1 MHSRLYAPYF
11 LRHFCAV
18 FALSLSFFTPF
29 LSFAQAVRIITTK
42 DGLPQSVASGLVQD
56 DNHFVW
62 IATRNGL
69 ARYDGIEFKT
79 FQHDI
84 YNPTTLA
91 SNLIIW
97 TALDNKQ
104 NLWIEHESG
113 EVDKLNV
120 NTEAIEHISE
130 NKHFKRLGIN
140 FVRRGWIIDEQE
152 RFWGIGQNGT
162 LTCFNIPHNKL
173 SWYSSKKN
181 TLPTDTLRGL
191 LQDSKNG
198 IWVLTQRGL
207 SRFISPAKGF
217 THFNSP
223 VKQDYNNYFEAER
236 EVVDLHQRF
245 NGELMWGDRN
255 RLFFFNPET
264 HQFRTVTVPQ
274 ANTHGVRW
282 IRTGPDGKDY
292 FENAGEVYEYTDK
305 KGLKLLVKK
314 NEDKP
319 FDACSFMVDR
329 SGLLWIGTNAEG
341 IQQISLNTPYFK
353 SYPYKVGFHY
363 DLLKQVLKL
372 PTDQLF
378 DWYTADGPKAA
389 SSYHF
394 RSVYDAQHNLWL
406 ALKKTVCRYN
416 DKTKQVQK
424 LPLIPLQRVQKDQGV
439 GIQGITITASGQPM
453 IIAYNGQILEFD
465 AKTQQWLPFIDAGL
479 IRNTFGTSLIP
490 RDIFDDGHLVWITT
504 DGDGLLIIDR
514 STKKM
519 QQLKYRAV
527 VGSLPTNKLLGIKA
541 DPKRTDVLWIGGY
554 EGLICLNKKTLE
566 CEVYSLKQGLPDNTI
581 YSIQTDSKGY
591 LWLSTNKGLC
601 RFNIKNKHVRVF
613 QTTYGLPGDEF
624 NRFHHLTMPDGCLA
638 FGGPEGWT
646 LFNPLNIRNDD
657 FKPRVALTELK
668 INNVS
673 AGWGKDGVLPLPL
686 YELNKLDLT
695 HEQNTLTF
703 QFAGLQYNQPK
714 DLKYRYRL
722 VGYDDD
728 WIEAG
733 NLPVANYTK
742 IPPGTYLL
750 KVNASNTSGEWSSY
764 VKYLHI
770 KITPPWWLNWPAFIF
785 YGIII
790 ATLIWA
796 YTRYR
801 VRQELLNREVELKAV
816 ESRQLREMDEV
827 KTRFFSNITHE
838 FRTPLTLILGP
849 AERIKNGQA
858 KENEQ
863 GKLAETIER
872 NARHLLRLINQLMD
886 MAKLEAKALKPREG
900 VGSPAVTINAIV
912 ESFREEVNA
921 GRVVLNFEDCTGG
934 CNYIFSP
941 DMLGHVVYNLVGNAI
956 KYTYAGGSI
965 DVLLN
970 ARPEG
975 IQLTVTDTGI
985 GIPPEKLPH
994 IFNRFYQAE
1003 QVAHTAAG
1011 DTKPEGTGI
1020 GLSLVKEMVELQHGT
1035 IEVKSV
1041 YTGAKEPSGS
1051 TFTVYL
1057 PYQKTEGGDVVIQQ
1071 EVTEVLPDEL
1081 TFDEQGALPLIL
1093 LVEDNADLASFI
1105 TTSLTD
1111 YYRVEHAWN
1120 GLQGTAMAVELMPDL
1135 VLSDVLMPVMDGLTL
1150 CKQLKD
1156 DVRTSHIPVVLL
1168 TARSAFENRIEGLEQ
1183 GADDY
1188 LTKPFEVAELLLRVQ
1203 NMLKRQQ
1210 KLKEHIRSGLAI
1222 AGEVITDVNPVNVV
1236 QDAFINRLYD
1246 IVEEHLDD
1254 TAFGVDQMIDLT
1266 NMSRTS
1272 LHRKVKAIA
1281 GMSTTELLRNY
1292 RLKRAS
1298 QFLQQ
1303 GYSSSDAAY
1312 RTGFTSPAY
1321 FSKCFREVYN
1331 LTPVEFVKQH
1341 SEQN

>member
-1 MHSRLYAPYF
+1 MHSRLYALNF
-11 LRHFCAV
+11 LRQHCAV
-18 FALSLSFFTPF
+18 FVLILSFFVPNF
-29 LSFAQAVRIITTK
+29 SRAQAVKIISTK
-42 DGLPQSVASGLVQD
+42 DGLPQSVVSGLVQD
-56 DNHFVW
+56 DNDFVW

-84 YNPTTLA
+84 YNPATLA

-97 TALDNKQ
+97 TALDRKQ

-130 NKHFKRLGIN
+130 KKGFKRLGIN
-140 FVRRGWIIDEQE
+140 FVRRGWIVDDKE
-152 RFWGIGQNGT
+152 RFWAIGHNGT
-162 LTCFNIPHNKL
+162 LTCFDMSQNKL
-173 SWYSSKKN
+173 SWYSSKAA

-191 LQDSKNG
+191 LQDREKNV
-198 IWVLTQRGL
+198 WVLTQQGL
-207 SRFISPAKGF
+207 SRYVSASKGF
-217 THFNSP
+217 VNFNTP
-223 VKQDYNNYFEAER
+223 IKQDYNNYFESQKEI
-236 EVVDLHQRF
+236 VDLHQRL
-245 NGELMWGDRN
+245 NGELIWGDRSK
-255 RLFFFNPET
+255 LFFFNPET
-264 HQFRTVTVPQ
+264 HQFRTVAMPK

-282 IRTGPDGKDY
+282 IRTGTDGKDY
-292 FENAGEVYEYTDK
+292 FENGGEIYEYTSK

-319 FDACSFMVDR
+319 FDAYSFMVDR
-329 SGLLWIGTNAEG
+329 SGLIWVGTNAEG

-353 SYPYKVGFHY
+353 SYSYKVSFHY
-363 DLLKQVLKL
+363 DLLKQVLNL

-378 DWYTADGPKAA
+378 DWYTSDGPKAA

-416 DKTKQVQK
+416 VKTRQVQK
-424 LPLIPLQRVQKDQGV
+424 LPLIPLIRVQKDQGV
-439 GIQGITITASGQPM
+439 GIQGITINPSGQPM
-453 IIAYNGQILEFD
+453 VICYNGQILEFD

-479 IRNTFGTSLIP
+479 IRNTFGTWLIP
-490 RDIFDDGHLVWITT
+490 RDIYDDGQQLWITT
-504 DGDGLLIIDR
+504 DGDGLLVIDR

-527 VGSLPTNKLLGIKA
+527 VGSLPTNKLLGITP
-541 DPKRTDVLWIGGY
+541 DPKRSDVLWIGGY

-566 CEVYSLKQGLPDNTI
+566 CEVFSLKQGLPDNTV

-601 RFNIKNKHVRVF
+601 RFNTKNKHVRVF
-613 QTTYGLPGDEF
+613 QSTYGLPGDEF

-638 FGGPEGWT
+638 FGGPDGWT
-646 LFNPLNIRNDD
+646 LFNPLNIGNDD

-668 INNVS
+668 INNESV
-673 AGWGKDGVLPLPL
+673 GWGKNGILPAPL
-686 YELNKLDLT
+686 YELNKLNLSY
-695 HEQNTLTF
+695 EQNSLMF

-722 VGYDDD
+722 VGYDDH
-728 WIEAG
+728 WVQSG

-742 IPPGTYLL
+742 IPPGTYLF
-750 KVNASNTSGEWSSY
+750 KVNASNTSGEWSNY
-764 VKYLHI
+764 VKYLQI
-770 KITPPWWLNWPAFIF
+770 KITPPWWLNWPAFIV

-790 ATLIWA
+790 AALIWA

-801 VRQELLNREVELKAV
+801 VRQELLNKEVELKAV
-816 ESRQLREMDEV
+816 EARQLREMDEV

-863 GKLAETIER
+863 GKLAETIET

-886 MAKLEAKALKPREG
+886 MAKLEAKAMKPREG
-900 VGSPAVTINAIV
+900 VGSPAVTINAII
-912 ESFREEVNA
+912 ESFREQVNSNNIA
-921 GRVVLNFEDCTGG
+921 LDFKDHTNGS
-934 CNYIFSP
+934 NYIFAP
-941 DMLGHVVYNLVGNAI
+941 DMLGHTVYNLVGNAI
-956 KYTYAGGSI
+956 KYTYAGGRI
-965 DVLLN
+965 DIVLD
-970 ARPEG
+970 AQTEG
-975 IQLTVTDTGI
+975 IKLTVTDTGI

-1003 QVAHTAAG
+1003 QVVDTAASN
-1011 DTKPEGTGI
+1011 TKPEGTGI
-1020 GLSLVKEMVELQHGT
+1020 GLSLVKEMVELQNGT
-1035 IEVKSV
+1035 INAKSV
-1041 YTGAKEPSGS
+1041 DTGSTEPSGS
-1051 TFTVYL
+1051 TFIVYL
-1057 PYQKTEGGDVVIQQ
+1057 PYKKAGEVDAVMQDDVVETI
-1071 EVTEVLPDEL
+1071 TNEL
-1081 TFDEQGALPLIL
+1081 TADEDGALPLIL

-1111 YYRVEHAWN
+1111 NYRVEHAWN
-1120 GLQGTAMAVELMPDL
+1120 GLQGTMMAVDLMPDL
-1135 VLSDVLMPVMDGLTL
+1135 VISDVLMPVMDGLML

-1156 DVRTSHIPVVLL
+1156 DERTSHIPVVLL
-1168 TARSAFENRIEGLEQ
+1168 TARSTFENRIEGLEQ

-1188 LTKPFEVAELLLRVQ
+1188 LAKPFEVTELLLRIQ

-1210 KLKEHIRSGLAI
+1210 KLKEHVRNGLAI
-1222 AGEVITDVNPVNVV
+1222 AGDTIDANPVNVV
-1236 QDAFINRLYD
+1236 QDAFINRLYH
-1246 IVEEHLDD
+1246 IIEEHLDD
-1254 TAFGVDQMIDLT
+1254 TQFGVDQMIDLT
-1266 NMSRTS
+1266 HMSRTS

-1303 GYSSSDAAY
+1303 GYNSSDAAY

-1331 LTPVEFVKQH
+1331 LSPLEFVKQH